1 MKKNLVAI
9 FFYNNEKKVKDVLL
23 GLSKL
28 DLKNTTFLLINDNS
42 LDATLSKIIFFKK
55 NLKKTVFVNNI
66 TNKGFASNYKF
77 SINYAIK
84 KKFYKLIFFHGDN
97 QYPINKINLLI
108 NKLDNSDLCYG
119 SRFLNIKS
127 VNENMPKMRYFGNR
141 ILTYYLNFLFKQK
154 VTEYFSG
161 FRGFKVESLK
171 IIKLKNFSNFYD
183 IEQQIHLYFIKK
195 KKRIREISI
204 PTVYWTKNSTLPPL
218 KYCVK
223 IILTGLYYL
232 FFVNSKL

>member
-1 MKKNLVAI
+1 M
-9 FFYNNEKKVKDVLL
+9 
-23 GLSKL
+23 
-28 DLKNTTFLLINDNS
+28 
-42 LDATLSKIIFFKK
+42 
-55 NLKKTVFVNNI
+55 
-66 TNKGFASNYKF
+66 
-77 SINYAIK
+77 
-84 KKFYKLIFFHGDN
+84 
-97 QYPINKINLLI
+97 LI